1 MSPKSPRLVAS
12 LAMLAAPVTLSAAQA
27 QDHIVLGAG
36 VAATPAYQGSK
47 DYRVLPIPVIDI
59 KQGWFFANLRN
70 GVGVEPIDNET
81 VTVGASAVFVPGY
94 RRRDV
99 PQGVDKLS
107 NGAGVRLFTTLRTGG
122 FVATV
127 GGVEVVSG
135 GSKGFVADGG
145 LSYPIRASSKVTLT
159 PTLGATWADSNYN
172 DRYFG
177 VSASEAALS
186 GLPRFT
192 AGSGLKD
199 ASATLT
205 ASYRVTDQISLSAT
219 GGVTWVLGDLKGSP
233 LVQKTEQPL
242 AMLTLTYRL
251 GR

>member
-1 MSPKSPRLVAS
+1 MSLKTLRAAAL

-27 QDHIVLGAG
+27 KDHVVLGAG

-94 RRRDV
+94 RKRDV

-107 NGAGVRLFTTLRTGG
+107 NGAGVRLFTTVRASG

-127 GGVEVVSG
+127 GGVQVVSG
-135 GSKGFVADGG
+135 GGKGFVADGA
-145 LSYPIRASSKVTLT
+145 LSYPIRMSPKVMLT
-159 PTLGATWADSNYN
+159 PTLGATWADSKYN

-177 VSASEAALS
+177 VSAREAVAS
-186 GLPRFT
+186 GLPQFT
-192 AGSGLKD
+192 AESGLKD
-199 ASATLT
+199 VSATLT
-205 ASYRVTDQISLSAT
+205 ASYRLTDQISLSAT
-219 GGVTWVLGDLKGSP
+219 GGVTRVLGDLKGSP
-233 LVQKTEQPL
+233 LVQKTQQPL
-242 AMLTLTYRL
+242 AMLTVTYRL